1 MKNLSK
7 SLFVSAALAA
17 CMLSASAQTPTQAH
31 PNTKAPAIHQRKDNQ
46 QQRIGEGVENGSLTA
61 GEASRSWNIKRLSLT
76 TKKRI

>member
-17 CMLSASAQTPTQAH
+17 CMLPASAQTPTQAH

-61 GEASRSWNIKRLSLT
+61 GEPPVWNIKRLSLT